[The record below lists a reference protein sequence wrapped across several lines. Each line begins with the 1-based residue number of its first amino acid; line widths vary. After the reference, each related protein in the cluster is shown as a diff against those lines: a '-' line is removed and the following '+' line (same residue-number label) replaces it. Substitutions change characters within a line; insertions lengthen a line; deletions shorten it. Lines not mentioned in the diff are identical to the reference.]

1 MSLRLEDDHM
11 CYVCGKANEKGLRL
25 DFIHSQKGRLEATVV
40 FSEHHQG
47 FKGIVHGG
55 MMAMVLDEMMVNLAW
70 KEGIPA
76 VTAELHVRLKKA
88 AKTGEK
94 IHLEGHMK
102 GGGEGKKRAFQASSL
117 AKNERGEVLASATAT
132 CIRIQPLKT
141 NPLEERVKSS

>member
-25 DFIHSQKGRLEATVV
+25 NFTHTQRGRLEATVV
-40 FSEHHQG
+40 FSKHHQG

-94 IHLEGHMK
+94 VRLEGHIE
-102 GGGEGKKRAFQASSL
+102 GGGERQKRAFQASSI

-132 CIRIQPLKT
+132 CMRIQPSKT

>member
-11 CYVCGKANEKGLRL
+11 CYVCGRANEKGLRL
-25 DFIHSQKGRLEATVV
+25 NFTHTQRGRLEATVV
-40 FSEHHQG
+40 FSKHHQG
-47 FKGIVHGG
+47 LKGIVHGG
-55 MMAMVLDEMMVNLAW
+55 MMATVLDEMMVNLAW

-94 IHLEGHMK
+94 VRLEGHIE
-102 GGGEGKKRAFQASSL
+102 GGGERQKRAFQASSI
-117 AKNERGEVLASATAT
+117 AKNERGEVFASATAT
-132 CIRIQPLKT
+132 CMRIQPSKT